1 MTSLLEQNLLNII
14 QDGFPL
20 ESRSYQVLAEQL
32 QQATPAEFC
41 TIGETE
47 VFRTVENLRKS
58 GIIRRIGAVYDSRK
72 LGFTSRLCCGK
83 VSETALD
90 AFAAA
95 VLDEPSITHNYV
107 RNHAFNVWFTVIG
120 KSAEDIAA
128 VVQKL
133 QQRTALADVHILDSK
148 RMFKINTVM
157 GKNAGTHEV
166 PDCEKTAREQKL
178 DFTVFET
185 DPISPLSL
193 QALRK
198 CRALFAGDFPHSLTP
213 FATIASQISSETS
226 LEVSESQ
233 VIAQIRCDLNSKI
246 ARRFGAV
253 LRHQK
258 AGFAENAMV
267 VFEVDENV
275 VEQAGQLLS
284 AEPQVSHCYERN
296 SFDGFP
302 YNLYAMIHETDAEQL
317 HSAIMKIVD
326 KLNNPAYYVLR
337 SVKEL
342 KKTSFNYFV

>member
-1 MTSLLEQNLLNII
+1 MTSPLEQNLLNII
-14 QDGFPL
+14 QDEFPL
-20 ESRSYQVLAEQL
+20 EPRPYQVLAEQL
-32 QQATPAEFC
+32 QQANPVEFC
-41 TIGETE
+41 AIRETE
-47 VFRTVENLRKS
+47 VFQAVERLRES
-58 GIIRRIGAVYDSRK
+58 GVVRRIGAVYDSRK

-120 KSAEDIAA
+120 RSAEDVAA

-133 QQRTALADVHILDSK
+133 QQRTALTDVHILDSK

-157 GKNAGTHEV
+157 GKIA
-166 PDCEKTAREQKL
+166 AREQKL
-178 DFTVFET
+178 DFTVLET
-185 DPISPLSL
+185 SSIAPLSQLAL
-193 QALRK
+193 QK
-198 CRALFAGDFPHSLTP
+198 CRGLFAGDIPHTPTP

-226 LEVSESQ
+226 AEVSESQ
-233 VIAQIRCDLNSKI
+233 VIAQIRCDLNSKT

-267 VFEVDENV
+267 IFEVDENTM
-275 VEQAGQLLS
+275 EQAGQLLS
-284 AEPQVSHCYERN
+284 AEPQVSHCYERT

-317 HSAIMKIVD
+317 HSTIMKIVD
-326 KLNNPAYYVLR
+326 KLNNPAYCVLR

>member
-1 MTSLLEQNLLNII
+1 MTSPLEQNLLNII
-14 QDGFPL
+14 QDEFPL
-20 ESRSYQVLAEQL
+20 ETRPYQVLAEQL
-32 QQATPAEFC
+32 QQANPVDFC
-41 TIGETE
+41 AIGETE
-47 VFRTVENLRKS
+47 VFQAVERLRES
-58 GIIRRIGAVYDSRK
+58 GVVRRIGAVYDSRK

-128 VVQKL
+128 VAQKL
-133 QQRTALADVHILDSK
+133 QQRTALTDVHILDSK

-157 GKNAGTHEV
+157 GKIA
-166 PDCEKTAREQKL
+166 AREQKL
-178 DFTVFET
+178 DFTMSEAI
-185 DPISPLSL
+185 PASLLS
-193 QALRK
+193 QPALRK

-226 LEVSESQ
+226 VEVSESQ

-267 VFEVDENV
+267 VFKVDENA

-284 AEPQVSHCYERN
+284 AETQVSHCYERT

-317 HSAIMKIVD
+317 HSTIMKIVD
-326 KLNNPAYYVLR
+326 KLNNPAYCVLR

>member
-1 MTSLLEQNLLNII
+1 MTSPLEQNLLNII
-14 QDGFPL
+14 QDEFPL
-20 ESRSYQVLAEQL
+20 EPRPYQVMAEQL
-32 QQATPAEFC
+32 QQANPAEFC
-41 TIGETE
+41 AIGETD
-47 VFRTVENLRKS
+47 VFLAVERLRES

-83 VSETALD
+83 VPEMALD
-90 AFAAA
+90 VFAAA

-120 KSAEDIAA
+120 RSAEDIAA
-128 VVQKL
+128 VVQEL
-133 QQRTALADVHILDSK
+133 QQQTALTDVHILDSK

-166 PDCEKTAREQKL
+166 PACEKTAHEHKL
-178 DFTVFET
+178 DFTVSET
-185 DPISPLSL
+185 NPASLLS
-193 QALRK
+193 QPALRK
-198 CRALFAGDFPHSLTP
+198 CRALFAGDFPHTLTP
-213 FATIASQISSETS
+213 YATIASQISSETS
-226 LEVSESQ
+226 VEVSESQ
-233 VIAQIRCDLNSKI
+233 VVAEIRRDLNSKI

-267 VFEVDENV
+267 VFEVDENA

-302 YNLYAMIHETDAEQL
+302 YNLYTMIHGTDAEQL
-317 HSAIMKIVD
+317 HSTIMKIID
-326 KLNNPAYYVLR
+326 KFNNPAYCVLR

>member
-20 ESRSYQVLAEQL
+20 ESRPYQVLAERL
-32 QQATPAEFC
+32 QQANPAEFC
-41 TIGETE
+41 AIGETE
-47 VFRTVENLRKS
+47 VFRTVEYLRKS

-83 VSETALD
+83 VPEPALD

-120 KSAEDIAA
+120 KSAEDIAT

-157 GKNAGTHEV
+157 GKTAGTHEV
-166 PDCEKTAREQKL
+166 PACEKTAHEHKL
-178 DFTVFET
+178 DFTVPET

-193 QALRK
+193 QALQK
-198 CRALFAGDFPHSLTP
+198 CRALFAGDIPHTLTP

-226 LEVSESQ
+226 AEVSESQ
-233 VIAQIRCDLNSKI
+233 VIAQIRCDLNSKT

-267 VFEVDENV
+267 VFEVDENA

-326 KLNNPAYYVLR
+326 KLNNPAYCVLR

>member
-20 ESRSYQVLAEQL
+20 EPRPYQVLAEQL
-32 QQATPAEFC
+32 QQANPVEFC
-41 TIGETE
+41 AIRETE
-47 VFRTVENLRKS
+47 VFQAVERLRES
-58 GIIRRIGAVYDSRK
+58 GVVRRIGAVYDSRK

-120 KSAEDIAA
+120 RSAEDVAA

-133 QQRTALADVHILDSK
+133 QQRTALTDVHILDSK

-157 GKNAGTHEV
+157 GKIA
-166 PDCEKTAREQKL
+166 AREQKL
-178 DFTVFET
+178 DFTVLET
-185 DPISPLSL
+185 SSIAPLSQLAL
-193 QALRK
+193 QK
-198 CRALFAGDFPHSLTP
+198 CRALFAGDFPHTPTP

-226 LEVSESQ
+226 AEVSESQ

-267 VFEVDENV
+267 IFEVDENTM
-275 VEQAGQLLS
+275 EQAGQLLS

-302 YNLYAMIHETDAEQL
+302 YNLYAMIHGTDAEQL
-317 HSAIMKIVD
+317 HSTIMKIVD
-326 KLNNPAYYVLR
+326 KLNNPAYCVLR

>member
-1 MTSLLEQNLLNII
+1 MTSPLEQNLLNII

-20 ESRSYQVLAEQL
+20 EPRPYQVMAEQL
-32 QQATPAEFC
+32 QQANPAEFC
-41 TIGETE
+41 AIGEMA
-47 VFRTVENLRKS
+47 VFQAVERLRES

-83 VSETALD
+83 VPEPALD

-107 RNHAFNVWFTVIG
+107 RSHAFNVWFTVIG

-128 VVQKL
+128 VVQEL

-157 GKNAGTHEV
+157 RKIEGTHEV

-178 DFTVFET
+178 DFTVSET
-185 DPISPLSL
+185 IPASPLSQ

-198 CRALFAGDFPHSLTP
+198 CRELFAGDFPHTPTP
-213 FATIASQISSETS
+213 FATIASQISSEIS
-226 LEVSESQ
+226 AEVSESQ
-233 VIAQIRCDLNSKI
+233 VIAQIRCDLNSKT

-267 VFEVDENV
+267 VFEVDENA

-284 AEPQVSHCYERN
+284 AETQVSHCYERT

-317 HSAIMKIVD
+317 NSTIAKIVD
-326 KLNNPAYYVLR
+326 KLNNPAHCVLR

>member
-1 MTSLLEQNLLNII
+1 MTPSLEQNLLNII
-14 QDGFPL
+14 QDEFPL
-20 ESRSYQVLAEQL
+20 EFRPYQVLTDRL
-32 QQATPAEFC
+32 QQANPVEFC
-41 TIGETE
+41 AIGETD
-47 VFRTVENLRKS
+47 VFLAVERLRES

-83 VSETALD
+83 VPEMALD
-90 AFAAA
+90 VFAAA

-128 VVQKL
+128 VVQEL
-133 QQRTALADVHILDSK
+133 QQRTALTDVHILDSK

-157 GKNAGTHEV
+157 GKIA
-166 PDCEKTAREQKL
+166 AREQKL
-178 DFTVFET
+178 DFTMSEMI
-185 DPISPLSL
+185 PASLLS
-193 QALRK
+193 QPALRK
-198 CRALFAGDFPHSLTP
+198 CRALFAGDFPHTPTP

-226 LEVSESQ
+226 AEVSESQ
-233 VIAQIRCDLNSKI
+233 VIAEVRRDMYSKI

-267 VFEVDENV
+267 VFEVDENA

-326 KLNNPAYYVLR
+326 KLNNPAYCVLR

>member
-20 ESRSYQVLAEQL
+20 EPRPYQVMAEQL
-32 QQATPAEFC
+32 QQANPAEFC
-41 TIGETE
+41 AIGEMA
-47 VFRTVENLRKS
+47 VFQAVERLRES

-83 VSETALD
+83 VPEPALD

-128 VVQKL
+128 VVQEL
-133 QQRTALADVHILDSK
+133 QQRTALADVHTLDSK

-157 GKNAGTHEV
+157 GKRA
-166 PDCEKTAREQKL
+166 AREQTM
-178 DFTVFET
+178 DFTVSEAI
-185 DPISPLSL
+185 PASLLS
-193 QALRK
+193 QPALRK

-213 FATIASQISSETS
+213 FATIASQISSEIS
-226 LEVSESQ
+226 EEVLESH

-267 VFEVDENV
+267 VFKVDENA

-284 AEPQVSHCYERN
+284 AETQVSHCYERT

-302 YNLYAMIHETDAEQL
+302 YNLYAMIHETGAEQL
-317 HSAIMKIVD
+317 NSTIAKIVD
-326 KLNNPAYYVLR
+326 KLNNPAYCVLR